1 VSIFGSKE
9 LIPNLAFEPKK
20 KKKNKKKRRKR
31 EINSQPCEL
40 GKFVD

>member
-9 LIPNLAFEPKK
+9 LIPNLAFEPQKI
-20 KKKNKKKRRKR
+20 KKKRRKR

>member
-9 LIPNLAFEPKK
+9 LIPNLAFEPQKIKK
-20 KKKNKKKRRKR
+20 IKKRRKR